1 MLELQ
6 VELEVTDFGV
16 GVTARIAV
24 GLNHLK
30 TSRVSVCVT
39 MIVTVIVTVIV
50 FVIVF
55 VIVIVIVF
63 VFVSVIVIVIVI
75 VIVSRESLPY

>member
-1 MLELQ
+1 MCGHLLELQ

-50 FVIVF
+50 FVIV
-55 VIVIVIVF
+55 IVF

>member
-1 MLELQ
+1 LCGHLLELQ

-39 MIVTVIVTVIV
+39 VTVIVTVIV
-50 FVIVF
+50 FVIV
-55 VIVIVIVF
+55 IVF
-63 VFVSVIVIVIVI
+63 VFVSVSVIVIVI